1 MTTKEPAAIPSLREK
16 FEAYAD
22 ENGIP
27 IPTDYNANGEGCG
40 WFACFAAGAN
50 STAQSAPSPILSDD
64 RILEI
69 VADNVGCSQDS
80 DEQGYINRARAI
92 TIGRAV
98 EADLLVALAS
108 VPGQSE
114 PVAIVRVFHNT
125 ADGDVIDIA
134 TTGAQHDRLLG
145 MDGAELF
152 LRQPAPASEAVGAP
166 IGFISDGAIKHALA
180 QGHGVSTYI
189 QAGRPTSE
197 FPVAIYIAPAAPT
210 DAPSVED
217 AIAALV
223 TALSAS
229 KGWMRDYADA
239 IVRDAIDR
247 KADAPDLGV
256 RDKALEEAANA
267 FDPESMLAITE
278 AQAQRRVRA
287 LRSRPVSVA
296 HPDDIA
302 VDMFAIAMKV
312 KMAKQRAKGYGGW
325 DDPADCTVESL
336 AYKLM
341 EHAKKGDPADVA
353 NFAMML
359 HKRGAEREVLI
370 IAALDFARRI
380 ASAFVP
386 EPVAVAPKGDQQ

>member
-22 ENGIP
+22 ENGTP
-27 IPTDYNANGEGCG
+27 IPTDYTANGEGCG

-152 LRQPAPASEAVGAP
+152 LRQPAPA
-166 IGFISDGAIKHALA
+166 
-180 QGHGVSTYI
+180 
-189 QAGRPTSE
+189 
-197 FPVAIYIAPAAPT
+197 
-210 DAPSVED
+210 
-217 AIAALV
+217 
-223 TALSAS
+223 
-229 KGWMRDYADA
+229 
-239 IVRDAIDR
+239 
-247 KADAPDLGV
+247 
-256 RDKALEEAANA
+256 
-267 FDPESMLAITE
+267 
-278 AQAQRRVRA
+278 
-287 LRSRPVSVA
+287 
-296 HPDDIA
+296 
-302 VDMFAIAMKV
+302 
-312 KMAKQRAKGYGGW
+312 
-325 DDPADCTVESL
+325 
-336 AYKLM
+336 
-341 EHAKKGDPADVA
+341 
-353 NFAMML
+353 
-359 HKRGAEREVLI
+359 
-370 IAALDFARRI
+370 
-380 ASAFVP
+380 
-386 EPVAVAPKGDQQ
+386 